1 MFVRSSATV
10 LKGAH
15 ARGVSQVRALHVE
28 NTVNNVRVP
37 ISTPS
42 KRGGTL
48 PCPSTD
54 FCFYTC
60 RTSRLNMKRGVRL

>member
-10 LKGAH
+10 LKGVR

-48 PCPSTD
+48 LCPSTD
-54 FCFYTC
+54 F
-60 RTSRLNMKRGVRL
+60 